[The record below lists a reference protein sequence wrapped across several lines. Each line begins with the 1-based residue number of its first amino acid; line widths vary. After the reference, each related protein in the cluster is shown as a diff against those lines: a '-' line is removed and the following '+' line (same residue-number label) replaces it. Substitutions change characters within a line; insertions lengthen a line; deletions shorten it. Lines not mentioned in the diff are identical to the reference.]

1 MSFPDSYIFD
11 LDRIRV
17 DDIVRQLGNAVPPN
31 FADALA
37 RQLLR
42 VLVDKFEEDQ
52 QHFVLCM
59 LRSFLLSFTLRLR
72 FEMEVW
78 GIMMVRADDRAIS
91 LMTWG
96 QLL

>member
-52 QHFVLCM
+52 QHSGSVKRQVNSRSDHDVGRGMGNKEDPILFDSDDEFV
-59 LRSFLLSFTLRLR
+59 
-72 FEMEVW
+72 E
-78 GIMMVRADDRAIS
+78 ID
-91 LMTWG
+91 
-96 QLL
+96 